1 MKRIMTAITLAC
13 VVLMQ
18 AYAQEFTS
26 AQLSLRNQIK
36 TYIAE
41 EGYMPTIDSDGDI
54 KFKREGTT
62 YYVIVSKTNSN
73 PMYVRLICSYDYGE
87 TTYTRA
93 NIAKQLPELSRY
105 KGVKVAL
112 YNSSYAY
119 EGDMYLN
126 NAKSFTDVFNTLLD
140 QIDSIRDELGELL

>member
-1 MKRIMTAITLAC
+1 MTAITLAC

-18 AYAQEFTS
+18 AYAQDEFTS

-36 TYIAE
+36 SYIAE

-54 KFKREGTT
+54 KFKKEGVT

-73 PMYVRLICSYDYGE
+73 PMYARLICSYDYGE

-112 YNSSYAY
+112 YNSTYAY
-119 EGDMYLN
+119 EADMYLT

-140 QIDSIRDELGELL
+140 QLESIRDELGELL